1 MFLKEFAEAL
11 KEADKII
18 LTDIYAAREKDLGE
32 IHSKDLQR
40 ELAKIGKESYYFPD
54 FDSIENFLLQN
65 CIPGD
70 LLITMGAG
78 DVGTI
83 GEDLLGANI
92 STLSTNFPVEKE
104 IHSCE

>member
-1 MFLKEFAEAL
+1 
-11 KEADKII
+11 
-18 LTDIYAAREKDLGE
+18 
-32 IHSKDLQR
+32 
-40 ELAKIGKESYYFPD
+40 
-54 FDSIENFLLQN
+54 
-65 CIPGD
+65 
-70 LLITMGAG
+70 MGAG